1 MTKDELREKLLGGAI
16 MDDLFAF
23 RDGQECDIF
32 KAARFELGDQII
44 YIPDLALN
52 LIPVTEPANDP
63 EDVDE
68 IVDCCYTGNDFAAEC
83 NGDVEKAR
91 RLFWY
96 CDWQHPSSALPEIED
111 EAECLETESGELRCA
126 HCNELLLCDECGDMP
141 EVCPNCGST
150 LVYPASIG
158 GENSEP

>member
-96 CDWQHPSSALPEIED
+96 CDW
-111 EAECLETESGELRCA
+111 
-126 HCNELLLCDECGDMP
+126 
-141 EVCPNCGST
+141 
-150 LVYPASIG
+150 
-158 GENSEP
+158 